1 MKTKINKEKLD
12 LIKKIRKHTLFY
24 SIAYLNNQYMVNLR
38 TLALLCEEGVL

>member
-1 MKTKINKEKLD
+1 MKKEKLE